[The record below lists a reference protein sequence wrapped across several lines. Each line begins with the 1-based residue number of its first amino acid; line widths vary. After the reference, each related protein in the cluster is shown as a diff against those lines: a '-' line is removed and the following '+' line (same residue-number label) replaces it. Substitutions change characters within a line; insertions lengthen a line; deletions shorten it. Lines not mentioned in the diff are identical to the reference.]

1 MRNATLSLGALLAG
15 ITIAMGALGAHALKD
30 ILNATQLQTY
40 ETAVRYQMYHVF
52 ALLLIGILQNQY
64 PQLALSICK
73 KLVLVGMVL
82 FGGSIYLVL
91 LLSHLAQLATVGFGL
106 WLLYFH
112 CQRPFLHLLHHLLHF
127 PLLCRRMALPLPL
140 ETMR

>member
-1 MRNATLSLGALLAG
+1 MRNATLVLGALLAG

-30 ILNATQLQTY
+30 ILNVAQLQTY

-52 ALLLIGILQNQY
+52 ALLLLGILQNQY
-64 PQLALSICK
+64 PQLTLSICK

-91 LLSHLAQLATVGFGL
+91 FLTHVAVPIPFWIYLITPLGGL
-106 WLLYFH
+106 CYISSWLLLAAKLY
-112 CQRPFLHLLHHLLHF
+112 QISQKV
-127 PLLCRRMALPLPL
+127 
-140 ETMR
+140 EN

>member
-30 ILNATQLQTY
+30 ILNAAQLQTY

-64 PQLALSICK
+64 PQLTLSICK

-91 LLSHLAQLATVGFGL
+91 FLTHVAVPIPFWIYLITPLGGL
-106 WLLYFH
+106 CYISSWLLLAAKLYRIS
-112 CQRPFLHLLHHLLHF
+112 QKV
-127 PLLCRRMALPLPL
+127 
-140 ETMR
+140 EN

>member
-1 MRNATLSLGALLAG
+1 MRNATLALGGLLAG

-30 ILNATQLQTY
+30 ILNAAQLQTY

-64 PQLALSICK
+64 PQLTLGICK
-73 KLVLVGMVL
+73 KLVLVGMLL

-91 LLSHLAQLATVGFGL
+91 FLTHVSVPIPFWIYLITPLGGL
-106 WLLYFH
+106 CYISYWLLLAAKLYRVS
-112 CQRPFLHLLHHLLHF
+112 QKV
-127 PLLCRRMALPLPL
+127 
-140 ETMR
+140 EN

>member
-1 MRNATLSLGALLAG
+1 MRNATLALGAFLAG

-30 ILNATQLQTY
+30 ILNAAQLQTY

-64 PQLALSICK
+64 PQLTLSICK
-73 KLVLVGMVL
+73 KLVLVGMLL

-91 LLSHLAQLATVGFGL
+91 FLTHVSVPIPFWIYLITPLGGL
-106 WLLYFH
+106 CYISSWLLLAAKLYRVS
-112 CQRPFLHLLHHLLHF
+112 QKV
-127 PLLCRRMALPLPL
+127 
-140 ETMR
+140 EN

>member
-1 MRNATLSLGALLAG
+1 MRNSTLALGALLAG

-30 ILNATQLQTY
+30 ILNAAQLQTY

-64 PQLALSICK
+64 PQLTLSICK
-73 KLVLVGMVL
+73 KLVLVGMLL

-91 LLSHLAQLATVGFGL
+91 FLTHVSVPIPFWIYLITPLGGL
-106 WLLYFH
+106 CYISSWLLLAAKLYRVS
-112 CQRPFLHLLHHLLHF
+112 QKV
-127 PLLCRRMALPLPL
+127 
-140 ETMR
+140 EN

>member
-1 MRNATLSLGALLAG
+1 MRNSTLALGALLAG

-30 ILNATQLQTY
+30 ILNAAQLQTY

-64 PQLALSICK
+64 PQLTLGICK
-73 KLVLVGMVL
+73 KLVLVGMLL

-91 LLSHLAQLATVGFGL
+91 FLTHVSVPIPFWIYLITPLGGL
-106 WLLYFH
+106 CYISYWLLLAAKLYRVS
-112 CQRPFLHLLHHLLHF
+112 QKV
-127 PLLCRRMALPLPL
+127 
-140 ETMR
+140 EN

>member
-1 MRNATLSLGALLAG
+1 MRNSTLSMGALLAG

-30 ILNATQLQTY
+30 ILNAAQLQTY

-73 KLVLVGMVL
+73 KLVLVGMLL

-91 LLSHLAQLATVGFGL
+91 FLTHVSVPIPFWIYLITPLGGL
-106 WLLYFH
+106 CYISSWLLLAAKLY
-112 CQRPFLHLLHHLLHF
+112 RVSKKV
-127 PLLCRRMALPLPL
+127 
-140 ETMR
+140 EN

>member
-1 MRNATLSLGALLAG
+1 MRNSTLSMGALLAG

-30 ILNATQLQTY
+30 ILNAAQLQTY

-64 PQLALSICK
+64 PQLTLGICK
-73 KLVLVGMVL
+73 KLVLVGMLL

-91 LLSHLAQLATVGFGL
+91 FLTHVSVPIPFWIYLITPLGGL
-106 WLLYFH
+106 CYISSWLLLAAKLYRVS
-112 CQRPFLHLLHHLLHF
+112 QKV
-127 PLLCRRMALPLPL
+127 
-140 ETMR
+140 EN

>member
-1 MRNATLSLGALLAG
+1 MRNSTLALGALLAG

-30 ILNATQLQTY
+30 ILNAAQLQTY

-64 PQLALSICK
+64 PQLTLSICK
-73 KLVLVGMVL
+73 KLVLVGMLL

-91 LLSHLAQLATVGFGL
+91 FLTHVSVPIPFWIYLITPLGGL
-106 WLLYFH
+106 CYISSWLLLADKLYRVS
-112 CQRPFLHLLHHLLHF
+112 QKV
-127 PLLCRRMALPLPL
+127 
-140 ETMR
+140 EN

>member
-1 MRNATLSLGALLAG
+1 MRNATLALGAFLAG

-30 ILNATQLQTY
+30 ILNAAQLQTY

-73 KLVLVGMVL
+73 KLVLVGMLL

-91 LLSHLAQLATVGFGL
+91 FLTHVSVPIPFWIYLITPLGGL
-106 WLLYFH
+106 CYISSWLLLAAKLY
-112 CQRPFLHLLHHLLHF
+112 RVSKKV
-127 PLLCRRMALPLPL
+127 
-140 ETMR
+140 EN

>member
-1 MRNATLSLGALLAG
+1 MRNATLALGAFLAG

-30 ILNATQLQTY
+30 ILNAAHLQTY

-64 PQLALSICK
+64 PQLTLSICK
-73 KLVLVGMVL
+73 KLLLVGMLL

-91 LLSHLAQLATVGFGL
+91 FLTHVSVPIPFWIYLITPLGGL
-106 WLLYFH
+106 CYISSWLLLAAKLYRVS
-112 CQRPFLHLLHHLLHF
+112 QKV
-127 PLLCRRMALPLPL
+127 
-140 ETMR
+140 EN

>member
-30 ILNATQLQTY
+30 ILNAAQLQTY

-52 ALLLIGILQNQY
+52 ALLFLGILQNQY

-73 KLVLVGMVL
+73 KLVLVGMLL

-91 LLSHLAQLATVGFGL
+91 FLTQVAVPIPFWIYLITPLGGL
-106 WLLYFH
+106 CYISSWLLLAAKLYRIS
-112 CQRPFLHLLHHLLHF
+112 QKV
-127 PLLCRRMALPLPL
+127 
-140 ETMR
+140 EN

>member
-1 MRNATLSLGALLAG
+1 MRNATLALGGLLAG

-30 ILNATQLQTY
+30 ILNAAQLQTY

-64 PQLALSICK
+64 PQLTLGICK
-73 KLVLVGMVL
+73 KLVLVGMLL

-91 LLSHLAQLATVGFGL
+91 FLTQVAVPIPFWIYLITPLGGL
-106 WLLYFH
+106 CYISSWLLLAAKLYRIS
-112 CQRPFLHLLHHLLHF
+112 QKV
-127 PLLCRRMALPLPL
+127 
-140 ETMR
+140 EN

>member
-1 MRNATLSLGALLAG
+1 MRNATLALGAFLAG

-30 ILNATQLQTY
+30 ILNAAQLQTY

-64 PQLALSICK
+64 PQLTLSICK
-73 KLVLVGMVL
+73 KLLLVGMLL

-91 LLSHLAQLATVGFGL
+91 FLTHVSVPIPFWIYLITPLGGL
-106 WLLYFH
+106 CYISSWLLLAAKLYRVS
-112 CQRPFLHLLHHLLHF
+112 QKV
-127 PLLCRRMALPLPL
+127 
-140 ETMR
+140 EN

>member
-1 MRNATLSLGALLAG
+1 MRNATLALGAFLAG

-30 ILNATQLQTY
+30 ILNAAQLQTY

-64 PQLALSICK
+64 PQLTLGICK
-73 KLVLVGMVL
+73 KLVLVGMLL

-91 LLSHLAQLATVGFGL
+91 FLTHVSVPIPFWIYLITPLGGL
-106 WLLYFH
+106 CYISSWLLLAAKLYRVS
-112 CQRPFLHLLHHLLHF
+112 QKV
-127 PLLCRRMALPLPL
+127 
-140 ETMR
+140 EN

>member
-1 MRNATLSLGALLAG
+1 MRNATLVLGALLAG

-30 ILNATQLQTY
+30 ILNVAQLQTY

-52 ALLLIGILQNQY
+52 ALLLLGILQNQY
-64 PQLALSICK
+64 PQLTLSICK

-91 LLSHLAQLATVGFGL
+91 FLTHVAVPIPFWIYLITPLGGL
-106 WLLYFH
+106 CYISSWLLLAAKLYRVS
-112 CQRPFLHLLHHLLHF
+112 QKV
-127 PLLCRRMALPLPL
+127 
-140 ETMR
+140 EN

>member
-64 PQLALSICK
+64 PQLTLSICK
-73 KLVLVGMVL
+73 KLVLVGMLL
-82 FGGSIYLVL
+82 FGGSIYIVLFLTHVSVPIPFWIYLITPLGGLCYISSWL
-91 LLSHLAQLATVGFGL
+91 LLAAK
-106 WLLYFH
+106 LYRVS
-112 CQRPFLHLLHHLLHF
+112 QKV
-127 PLLCRRMALPLPL
+127 
-140 ETMR
+140 EN

>member
-1 MRNATLSLGALLAG
+1 MRNATLVLGALLAG

-40 ETAVRYQMYHVF
+40 ETAVRYQMYHAF

-64 PQLALSICK
+64 PQLTLSICK

-91 LLSHLAQLATVGFGL
+91 FLTHVAVPIPFWIYLITPLGGL
-106 WLLYFH
+106 CYISSWLLLAAKLYRIS
-112 CQRPFLHLLHHLLHF
+112 QKV
-127 PLLCRRMALPLPL
+127 
-140 ETMR
+140 EN

>member
-1 MRNATLSLGALLAG
+1 MRNATLVLGALLAG

-40 ETAVRYQMYHVF
+40 ETAVRYQMYHAF
-52 ALLLIGILQNQY
+52 ALLLLGILQNQY
-64 PQLALSICK
+64 PQLTLSICK

-91 LLSHLAQLATVGFGL
+91 FLTHVAVPIPFWIYLITPLGGL
-106 WLLYFH
+106 CYISSWLLLAAKLYRVS
-112 CQRPFLHLLHHLLHF
+112 QKV
-127 PLLCRRMALPLPL
+127 
-140 ETMR
+140 EN

>member
-1 MRNATLSLGALLAG
+1 MRNATLTLGALLAG

-30 ILNATQLQTY
+30 ILNAAQLQTY

-64 PQLALSICK
+64 PQLTLSICK
-73 KLVLVGMVL
+73 KLVLVGMLL

-91 LLSHLAQLATVGFGL
+91 FLTHVAVPIPFWIYLITPLGGLCYISSWLLLATK
-106 WLLYFH
+106 LYRVS
-112 CQRPFLHLLHHLLHF
+112 QKV
-127 PLLCRRMALPLPL
+127 
-140 ETMR
+140 EN

>member
-1 MRNATLSLGALLAG
+1 MRNATLVLGALLAG

-52 ALLLIGILQNQY
+52 ALLLIGIFQNQY

-91 LLSHLAQLATVGFGL
+91 FLTHVAVPIPFWIYLITPLGGLCYISSWFLLAAK
-106 WLLYFH
+106 LYRIS
-112 CQRPFLHLLHHLLHF
+112 QKV
-127 PLLCRRMALPLPL
+127 
-140 ETMR
+140 EN

>member
-40 ETAVRYQMYHVF
+40 ETAVRYQMYHAF

-64 PQLALSICK
+64 PQLTLSICK

-91 LLSHLAQLATVGFGL
+91 FLTHVAVPIPFWIYLITPLGGL
-106 WLLYFH
+106 CYISSWLLLAAKLYRIS
-112 CQRPFLHLLHHLLHF
+112 QKV
-127 PLLCRRMALPLPL
+127 
-140 ETMR
+140 EN

>member
-1 MRNATLSLGALLAG
+1 MRNSTLSMGALLAG

-30 ILNATQLQTY
+30 ILNAAQLQTY

-64 PQLALSICK
+64 PQLTLGICK
-73 KLVLVGMVL
+73 KLVLVGMLL

-91 LLSHLAQLATVGFGL
+91 FLTHVSVPIPFWIYLITPLGGL
-106 WLLYFH
+106 CYISYWLLLAAKLYRVS
-112 CQRPFLHLLHHLLHF
+112 QKV
-127 PLLCRRMALPLPL
+127 
-140 ETMR
+140 EN

>member
-1 MRNATLSLGALLAG
+1 MRNATLALGAFLAG

-30 ILNATQLQTY
+30 ILNAAQLQTY

-73 KLVLVGMVL
+73 KLVLVGMLL

-91 LLSHLAQLATVGFGL
+91 FLTQIAVPIPFWIYLITPLGGL
-106 WLLYFH
+106 CYISSWLLLAAKLY
-112 CQRPFLHLLHHLLHF
+112 QISQKV
-127 PLLCRRMALPLPL
+127 
-140 ETMR
+140 EN

>member
-1 MRNATLSLGALLAG
+1 MRNATLVLGALLAG

-30 ILNATQLQTY
+30 ILNAAQLQTY

-64 PQLALSICK
+64 PQLTLSICK
-73 KLVLVGMVL
+73 KLVLVGMLL

-91 LLSHLAQLATVGFGL
+91 FLTHVAVPIPFWIYLITPLGGLCYISSWLLLATK
-106 WLLYFH
+106 LYRVS
-112 CQRPFLHLLHHLLHF
+112 QKV
-127 PLLCRRMALPLPL
+127 
-140 ETMR
+140 EN